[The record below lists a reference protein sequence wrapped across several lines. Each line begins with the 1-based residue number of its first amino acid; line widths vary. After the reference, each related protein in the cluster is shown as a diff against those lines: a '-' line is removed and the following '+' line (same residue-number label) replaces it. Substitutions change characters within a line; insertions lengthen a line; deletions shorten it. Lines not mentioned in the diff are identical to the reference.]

1 MDDHTDRLL
10 HSRPRCQLQLM
21 ENFPLLVITQSRAC
35 ATGHTMA
42 MRRQMGPGRGAGT
55 DSALRLGDI

>member
-1 MDDHTDRLL
+1 
-10 HSRPRCQLQLM
+10 M